1 MPSPICTPLP
11 LPLLIPAPCMVCCHH
26 IISARR
32 FCLTSEVNG
41 RRTAERAR
49 VELSRELSLAA
60 RLPQGNAKHRDC
72 HSSSGRPATCILRS
86 LQQQQQQQRRSS
98 AAHPTLQQ
106 PPTVAWFGCQAQ
118 GIKWKV
124 KRELQPSFSLHPL
137 PFLPCPSAT
146 LWCSF
151 DVASPSA
158 SSSARHHRHRRRR
171 PRLQLRLWIA
181 LFSLRGWACSSR
193 RLRDTHRAQIHTYT
207 HTHLPG
213 SIKRSKNSYS

>member
-1 MPSPICTPLP
+1 MAESFNCSNRMPSPICTPLP

-41 RRTAERAR
+41 RRSAER
-49 VELSRELSLAA
+49 VESSRELSLAA

-72 HSSSGRPATCILRS
+72 HSSSSSRPATCILRS
-86 LQQQQQQQRRSS
+86 LQQRCSS

-124 KRELQPSFSLHPL
+124 KRELQPSLSLHPSA
-137 PFLPCPSAT
+137 FLPLS
-146 LWCSF
+146 
-151 DVASPSA
+151 
-158 SSSARHHRHRRRR
+158 
-171 PRLQLRLWIA
+171 
-181 LFSLRGWACSSR
+181 LFHFVVLF
-193 RLRDTHRAQIHTYT
+193 
-207 HTHLPG
+207 
-213 SIKRSKNSYS
+213 